1 MSFIVSNLTV
11 SQELSLIVT
20 LVTAVGLYLYVSNTF
35 ARRKNT
41 RTNDFLSSQAD
52 NPNKGLDWDD
62 RQPLFWRQSLGK
74 LGQHVDQYFISVFSV
89 RLLSQRSIQQASVHI
104 DTKMCVSRSAQD
116 TEKLIMPLLKK
127 IEARLRRAELRP
139 RPRLTSDRS
148 NLPFPL
154 FSSMRP
160 DIELS
165 TYVLNFLDA
174 CIDLSA
180 SCDTQVNFT
189 FDATS
194 EGVYIS
200 AVWKK
205 NQLIADATAQIELLD
220 HMRLT
225 MSGEQVRWDFRIFEC
240 INTLEQHSDTA
251 DLLSA

>member
-1 MSFIVSNLTV
+1 MTV

-20 LVTAVGLYLYVSNTF
+20 LVTSVGLYLYVSSVF
-35 ARRKNT
+35 LKRKNT
-41 RTNDFLSSQAD
+41 RSNDFLSGQAE
-52 NPNKGLDWDD
+52 NLNKGLDWDD
-62 RQPLFWRQSLGK
+62 RQPLFWRQPLGK
-74 LGQHVDQYFISVFSV
+74 LGQQVDQYFISVFSV
-89 RLLSQRSIQQASVHI
+89 RVLAQRSYYQSSSNI
-104 DTKMCVSRSAQD
+104 DTRMCVSRSAQD
-116 TEKLIMPLLKK
+116 TEKLILPLLKK

-139 RPRLTSDRS
+139 RPRLTSDRT

-174 CIDLSA
+174 CIDLSI
-180 SCDTQVNFT
+180 SCDTQVNFN
-189 FDATS
+189 FDATN
-194 EGVYIS
+194 EGIYIS

-240 INTLEQHSDTA
+240 ISTLEQQTDKA
-251 DLLSA
+251 DLLTA